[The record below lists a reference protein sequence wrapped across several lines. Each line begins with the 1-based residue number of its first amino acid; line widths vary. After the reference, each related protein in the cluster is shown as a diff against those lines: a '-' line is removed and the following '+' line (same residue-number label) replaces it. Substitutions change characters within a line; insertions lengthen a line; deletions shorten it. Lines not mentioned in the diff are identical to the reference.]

1 MPYSARGLDQ
11 RTRDI
16 LPPGVSVILLT
27 SNPEEMDGALRQM
40 EGGDPPVIGTMDG
53 GLEPWK
59 AAGLP
64 TATLAE
70 IDVAGLT
77 PDRRPAGMVVLDVR
91 EPMEW
96 KLGHI
101 PEALLIR
108 LGELRDRLGDVP
120 RDQEIAV
127 VCEAGI
133 RSSMASSILQAAG
146 YARVAHGSAG
156 TLGYRTLGLPLEYY
170 ENE

>member
-1 MPYSARGLDQ
+1 
-11 RTRDI
+11 
-16 LPPGVSVILLT
+16 VILLT
-27 SNPEEMDGALRQM
+27 SDTEEMDGALQQM
-40 EGGDPPVIGTMDG
+40 QGGNPPVIGTLDE
-53 GLEPWK
+53 GLTLWK
-59 AAGLP
+59 EAGLP

-70 IDVAGLT
+70 IDVADLT
-77 PDRRPAGMVVLDVR
+77 PDRRPSGMVVLDVR

-96 KLGHI
+96 ELGHI

-108 LGELRDRLGDVP
+108 LGELRDRLEEVP

-146 YARVAHGSAG
+146 YAHVAHGPAG
-156 TLGYRTLGLPLEYY
+156 TQGYRTLGLPLEYY
-170 ENE
+170 